1 MPEQDL
7 NKKAQELEKQ
17 QDAAAETALQ
27 AAEPADDD
35 EYEYVEVED
44 DAAGDDAEDADFEDG
59 AAAEDDGAYEY
70 VEEDEDDDDDEYE
83 YVEVEDDAADA
94 DGDDDDDEY
103 EYVEVDENGNEIP
116 AESSTALAAAGTAA
130 AAAGAAGAAAASS
143 AGAAAGGAQPEKEL
157 TEEEKAAQAKA
168 EKNRRIRRNLRILAL
183 VVACYYFISAGYTWW
198 QEREREGAQEGSEI
212 AASSELS
219 DAFANPQIF
228 RDRFNASINE
238 QRSSLPTAN
247 ANDSTSGFVAVL
259 SPAVELRGV
268 VDEESQATLYMQL
281 QTRYPDALPPESL
294 TALRAFVCACEN
306 TLDAAKADEI
316 LSSLGITPE
325 TDANEAGKVFEAA
338 QIQTEHARYELSFT
352 YDAIDE
358 LTLKAFPR

>member
-1 MPEQDL
+1 MPDQDL

-17 QDAAAETALQ
+17 QDAAAGTALQ
-27 AAEPADDD
+27 AADPADDD

-44 DAAGDDAEDADFEDG
+44 DAAADDAEDADFEDG
-59 AAAEDDGAYEY
+59 AAAEDDDAYEY

-94 DGDDDDDEY
+94 DGDDDDDDEY
-103 EYVEVDENGNEIP
+103 EYVEVDENGNEIQ
-116 AESSTALAAAGTAA
+116 AQSSTALAAAGAA
-130 AAAGAAGAAAASS
+130 AAVAEGAAAASS

-198 QEREREGAQEGSEI
+198 QEREHEGAQEGSEI

-316 LSSLGITPE
+316 LNSLGIIPE

-352 YDAIDE
+352 DDAIDE